1 MKVFLIVL
9 ACLIGYISMAL
20 LTLFL
25 MVLYDRLGGWSEQA
39 CYEKNYNE
47 YVLMSLLSWWLV
59 LPFVLGIIIFDLFKK
74 WMIFAI
80 ERIVAIKK
88 EKENAEDNQSLLWVY
103 GHAILYSVTDS

>member
-1 MKVFLIVL
+1 MKVFLIIL

-25 MVLYDRLGGWSEQA
+25 MVLHDRLGGWSEQY

-47 YVLMSLLSWWLV
+47 YGLMCMLGWWII
-59 LPFVLGIIIFDLFKK
+59 LPFVLCIIIFGLFKK

-80 ERIVAIKK
+80 ESIVAIKK
-88 EKENAEDNQSLLWVY
+88 EKENAK
-103 GHAILYSVTDS
+103 DSN